1 VLYDEMRAG
10 YDPGAQRAFVVA
22 RALREADVYVTNSD
36 HPDVVEECLLHA
48 ADRVEDAVPAGSE
61 VLVVPD
67 ALNTLLV
74 EP

>member
-1 VLYDEMRAG
+1 MRGG

-22 RALREADVYVTNSD
+22 RTLRQADVYVTNAE
-36 HPDVVEECLLHA
+36 HPEVVEECLMHA

-74 EP
+74 ES